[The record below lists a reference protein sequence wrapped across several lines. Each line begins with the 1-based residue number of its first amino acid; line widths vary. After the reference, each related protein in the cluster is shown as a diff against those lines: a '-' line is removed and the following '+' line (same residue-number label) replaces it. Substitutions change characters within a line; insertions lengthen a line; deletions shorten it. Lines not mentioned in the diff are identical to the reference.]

1 MEEYSHLLK
10 HVFIS
15 VGGIQQELGQKSPDN
30 KLVAVLII
38 LGGQSPN
45 QATLIGDCWLTVG
58 RLWLAE
64 EEWLMWLIK

>member
-1 MEEYSHLLK
+1 MSS
-10 HVFIS
+10 FQW
-15 VGGIQQELGQKSPDN
+15 GGIQQELGQKSPDN
-30 KLVAVLII
+30 KLVTVLII

-45 QATLIGDCWLTVG
+45 QATLIGDCWQTIG